1 MDDKVRTVSHRHSSV
16 ATASETDTGN
26 KSSFFPLEIEDAQ
39 AASNGSDIHVHIVD
53 PDDDD
58 DDDESELVHPL
69 VTTSRGA
76 SGALSSSTSSIKSSN
91 DYDHDHGHGHGAGP
105 PGSAGTLQTIVN
117 IIISFVGAGLLGMPN
132 AFSKSG
138 WLLGSCTLVVVSALN
153 VYAMLCLPRVQ
164 ARLQAKHPTEQVQ
177 SYGDLGRVLLGPRG
191 EQVIFVCLGIS
202 QAGFATAYVIFIAAN
217 LHSIYGWS
225 RGMVCVGCVP
235 GLLGLVQFREL
246 ASLAPFSLLANVSN
260 FCALSAVLF
269 QDYEHYT
276 PHNDTIHKADWGGV
290 LYVMG
295 ITIYSMEGVGLILSL
310 RSSCKKPRRFSALL
324 TGTLTAI
331 TLFMA
336 IFGSAGYWAF
346 GDATEAPITLNL
358 ANHWSATFVKCALCL
373 GLYLTYPI
381 MMFPIWNILEKDENE
396 SESENDYAAGAT
408 STITGAS
415 TSAGTSRRTRLVQ
428 RSAVVLVSTLVAYSV
443 PNFGK
448 FLSLV
453 GSSICTLLGFV
464 FPSYFH
470 AKAFKGELPLWQQGL
485 DLVLLVGGFLFGC
498 MGTYQ
503 SLVAMM
509 EGELE
514 DHH

>member
-1 MDDKVRTVSHRHSSV
+1 MEDPTNDNDIYDDCEIVQPLVEISSRRDAR
-16 ATASETDTGN
+16 ATNHFNGKGPTAANLNSIEYTHASEGD
-26 KSSFFPLEIEDAQ
+26 
-39 AASNGSDIHVHIVD
+39 
-53 PDDDD
+53 
-58 DDDESELVHPL
+58 
-69 VTTSRGA
+69 
-76 SGALSSSTSSIKSSN
+76 
-91 DYDHDHGHGHGAGP
+91 HGHGAGP
-105 PGSAGTLQTIVN
+105 PGSAATPQVIVN
-117 IIISFVGAGLLGMPN
+117 IIISFVGAGLLGIPN

-138 WLLGSCTLVVVSALN
+138 WLLGSVTLLLVSAIN

-164 ARLQAKHPTEQVQ
+164 KIVQAQNPNETVQ
-177 SYGDLGRVLLGPRG
+177 SYGDLGRMILGQKG
-191 EQVIFVCLGIS
+191 EKVIFLCLGIS
-202 QAGFATAYVIFIAAN
+202 QAGFATAYIIFIAAN
-217 LHSIYGWS
+217 LRSIYGWS
-225 RGMVCVGCVP
+225 RGFICASCVP

-246 ASLAPFSLLANVSN
+246 ASLSPFSMLANMAN

-269 QDYEHYT
+269 QDYENYT
-276 PHNDTIHKADWGGV
+276 PHNDNIHKADWGGV

-310 RSSCKKPRRFSALL
+310 RSSCKQPQNFSFLL
-324 TGTLTAI
+324 IATLTAI

-346 GDATEAPITLNL
+346 GNTTLAPITLNL

-381 MMFPIWNILEKDENE
+381 MMFPIWAIIEDTNTTTQR
-396 SESENDYAAGAT
+396 S
-408 STITGAS
+408 
-415 TSAGTSRRTRLVQ
+415 RLVI
-428 RSAVVLVSTLVAYSV
+428 RSAIVLVSALVAYSI

-470 AKAFKGELPLWQQGL
+470 LHTFGKKMPLWQKGL
-485 DLVLLVGGFLFGC
+485 DVFVFVGGFSFGC

-503 SLVAMM
+503 SVMAMM
-509 EGELE
+509 DGELE